1 MHSDVLS
8 NNINYCMTRFFFF
21 YKTHFSLL
29 LPPQPLAHLFTK
41 LNNILIFNELYIYN
55 QHIFN

>member
-8 NNINYCMTRFFFF
+8 NNINYCMTRLFFF

-29 LPPQPLAHLFTK
+29 LPPQPPAHLFPK